1 MTKVKVKMG
10 ERRSRFIKYEI
21 YEGKTKVNEGW
32 WKITTEKTTGEM
44 AKNVEHM
51 YYNKL

>member
-1 MTKVKVKMG
+1 MRVKPKSMKVG
-10 ERRSRFIKYEI
+10 
-21 YEGKTKVNEGW
+21 GKSLL
-32 WKITTEKTTGEM
+32 KITTEKTTGEM